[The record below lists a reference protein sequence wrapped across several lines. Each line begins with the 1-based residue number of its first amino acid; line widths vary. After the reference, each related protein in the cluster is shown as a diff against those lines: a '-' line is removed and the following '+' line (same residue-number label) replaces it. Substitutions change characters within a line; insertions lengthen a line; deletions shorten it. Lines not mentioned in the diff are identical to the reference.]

1 MSQVYRQEVFNVLLA
16 QLLQERGVISAP
28 ESILTIGLE
37 EHRRMPDVLVNFNGL
52 RTIIEGELG
61 SRVGA
66 HDRALA
72 SATKRVEEGIA
83 HIGIAVVYPVFE
95 GEMEF
100 VTLKEQLI
108 KAEMEISVI
117 TESRV
122 SGFVKGNVDYL
133 ENALRMAFEELVRE
147 DIVAQAVA
155 ELDGGIERFAAA
167 IVRQRGVIIRMS
179 KTLGIHELPSAKKD
193 EPREDDDD

>member
-16 QLLQERGVISAP
+16 QLLQERGVVSAP
-28 ESILTIGLE
+28 ESILTIGVE

-61 SRVGA
+61 NRDGA

-100 VTLKEQLI
+100 VALKEQLS
-108 KAEMEISVI
+108 KAEMEIAVI

-122 SGFVKGNVDYL
+122 SGFVSGNVDHL

-167 IVRQRGVIIRMS
+167 IVRQQGVIIRMS
-179 KTLGIHELPSAKKD
+179 ETLGIHELPSGKK
-193 EPREDDDD
+193 EELREDDDD